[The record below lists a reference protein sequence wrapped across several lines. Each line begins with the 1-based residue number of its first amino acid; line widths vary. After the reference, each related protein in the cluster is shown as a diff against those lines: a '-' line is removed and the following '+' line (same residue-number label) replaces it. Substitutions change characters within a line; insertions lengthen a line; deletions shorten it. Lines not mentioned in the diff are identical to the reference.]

1 MQQTNTAQPPDNGCS
16 YGRNFYQ
23 EAYRVR
29 VLGFGLG
36 GLAVGAVLWEVRTPL
51 IVWALL
57 IFVCYLWPHLA
68 CLLRRL
74 SSNRHRAELFN
85 MVLDSFFIGLSLP
98 LMRFNLL
105 PCALIVTLHVMDR
118 IASGV
123 RGLQLATLLALCA
136 GVVGGGWWGGYHW
149 APESSP
155 RVILACLPLLIVHTL
170 LLSLTSRRLIERISH
185 QNQKLT
191 GLLRV
196 DALTGLYGRPFWQE
210 QAAVSLRK
218 FLKSGTPACMLM
230 LDIDHFKQIND
241 TYGHDVGDMVLRGLA
256 HVIRGSIRATDCA
269 GRFGGDEF
277 IILLP
282 DTRLEDALIMA
293 ERIRKQVASLRLR
306 KVPDLQFTCSVGVA
320 CLEKHHDDLGEWMK
334 EADTALYQVKK
345 AGRDGVASAHVPLAT
360 TDAAE

>member
-1 MQQTNTAQPPDNGCS
+1 MQQTNTAQPSDNGAS

-23 EAYRVR
+23 AVYRVR
-29 VLGFGLG
+29 VLGLGLG
-36 GLAVGAVLWEVRTPL
+36 GLAVGAVLWEIRAPP

-57 IFVCYLWPHLA
+57 FFVCCLWPHLA
-68 CLLRRL
+68 CLLSKF
-74 SSNRHRAELFN
+74 SSNRHRAELFS
-85 MVLDSFFIGLSLP
+85 MVFDTFFIGLALP
-98 LMRFNLL
+98 LMHFNLL
-105 PCALIVTLHVMDR
+105 PSVLIVTLHLMDR

-123 RGLQLATLLALCA
+123 RGLRLATLLALCA
-136 GVVGGGWWGGYHW
+136 GVLGGGWLGGYHW
-149 APESSP
+149 APESSM
-155 RVILACLPLLIVHTL
+155 RVMLACLPLLIVHTL
-170 LLSLTSRRLIERISH
+170 LLSLTSRRLIEKMSH

-196 DALTGLYGRPFWQE
+196 DALTGLYGRSFWQA

-218 FLKSGTPACMLM
+218 FFQGGTPACMLM

-241 TYGHDVGDMVLRGLA
+241 QYGHSVGDTVLRGLA
-256 HVIRGSIRATDCA
+256 HVIRGNIRATDCA
-269 GRFGGDEF
+269 ARFGGDEF

-282 DTRLEDALIMA
+282 DTCLEDAMAMA
-293 ERIRKQVASLRLR
+293 ERIRKQVAALRLR
-306 KVPDLQFTCSVGVA
+306 EVPDLHLTCSVGVA
-320 CLEKHHDDLGEWMK
+320 CLENHHGDLAEWMN